1 MDGARRRCTSGTGR
15 SPLVV
20 HAAGSGLTALSPSVV
35 VLFLG
40 WSVLEGLGDALIMP
54 TVTALVAGNFTGQQ
68 RARAYGLIAASAA
81 VAVAAGPIIGG
92 FVTANFSWRW
102 VFAAE
107 VLIAF
112 GILIGSGRIPG
123 PTHPVPGV
131 QRPVLYRPAV
141 LVDRARPRRVRHGH
155 PDAAAVAG

>member
-1 MDGARRRCTSGTGR
+1 MYVRHRAQSSGGPRRRFGIDR
-15 SPLVV
+15 
-20 HAAGSGLTALSPSVV
+20 ASPSVV

-102 VFAAE
+102 
-107 VLIAF
+107 
-112 GILIGSGRIPG
+112 SS
-123 PTHPVPGV
+123 
-131 QRPVLYRPAV
+131 Q
-141 LVDRARPRRVRHGH
+141 PRS
-155 PDAAAVAG
+155 